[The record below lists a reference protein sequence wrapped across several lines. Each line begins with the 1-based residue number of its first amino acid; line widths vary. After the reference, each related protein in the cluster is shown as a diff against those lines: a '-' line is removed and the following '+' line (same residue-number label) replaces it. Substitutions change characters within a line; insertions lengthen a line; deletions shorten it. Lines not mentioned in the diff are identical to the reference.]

1 MDVVDKKMKKYQKL
15 NRFRVSLRIL
25 YDKAD

>member
-1 MDVVDKKMKKYQKL
+1 MDVVDKKMKKDKKL
-15 NRFRVSLRIL
+15 KRFRVSLRIL